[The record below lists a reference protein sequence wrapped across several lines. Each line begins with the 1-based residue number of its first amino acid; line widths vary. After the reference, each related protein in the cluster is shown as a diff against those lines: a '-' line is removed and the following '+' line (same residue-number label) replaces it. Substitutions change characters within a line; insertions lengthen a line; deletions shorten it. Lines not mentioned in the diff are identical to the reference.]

1 MTTPTLK
8 LELTVA
14 EIDMAFA
21 LFQAARQDK
30 YSYNDVN
37 TLMAKIQN
45 QGRPQLEAM
54 AVQKEAPPP
63 APKVRK
69 PRTPKAA
76 APEAVAKTQQVAVG
90 HTVVDLPDLNDLKLD

>member
-14 EIDMAFA
+14 EIDMAFV

-30 YSYNDVN
+30 YTYEQINQ
-37 TLMAKIQN
+37 LMAKIQA
-45 QGRPQLEAM
+45 QGKPQLAALALKQET
-54 AVQKEAPPP
+54 PPP

-69 PRTPKAA
+69 PREPKA
-76 APEAVAKTQQVAVG
+76 PVVAKPADVS
-90 HTVVDLPDLNDLKLD
+90 VDVSIPDLSDLKLD

>member
-14 EIDMAFA
+14 EIDMAFV

-30 YSYNDVN
+30 YTYEQINQ
-37 TLMAKIQN
+37 LMAKIQA
-45 QGRPQLEAM
+45 QGKPQLAALALKQET
-54 AVQKEAPPP
+54 PPP

-69 PRTPKAA
+69 PREPKAKLVDLTPKPADA
-76 APEAVAKTQQVAVG
+76 SVG
-90 HTVVDLPDLNDLKLD
+90 VSIPDLSDLKLD

>member
-1 MTTPTLK
+1 MTSPTLK

-21 LFQAARQDK
+21 LFQASRQNQ

-37 TLMAKIQN
+37 TLMAKIQG
-45 QGRPQLEAM
+45 QGRPQLEAL
-54 AVQKEAPPP
+54 AVKKETPPP

-69 PRTPKAA
+69 PREPKAA
-76 APEAVAKTQQVAVG
+76 PVVAVDP
-90 HTVVDLPDLNDLKLD
+90 TLPDLSDLKLD